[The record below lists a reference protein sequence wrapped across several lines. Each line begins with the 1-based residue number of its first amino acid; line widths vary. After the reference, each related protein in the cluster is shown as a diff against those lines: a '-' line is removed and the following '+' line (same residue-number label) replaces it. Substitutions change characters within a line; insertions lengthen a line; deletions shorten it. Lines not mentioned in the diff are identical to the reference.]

1 MTDPSRIGDLRRRVQ
16 TDPASIAFAQLAE
29 ECRRAGQLQ
38 EAVEVCRIGLASH
51 PGYLS
56 AHVTLGRA
64 LLQLGRFDEART
76 ELELVRH
83 AAPDNLG
90 AVRGLAE
97 LQQKCGALQQALAF
111 YQIALGLAPNDP
123 ELERTVGELSRHV
136 GAHPDE
142 DEGTRTTRLL
152 STLEQWLAAIH
163 VTRAQR
169 RA

>member
-1 MTDPSRIGDLRRRVQ
+1 MTDQSRIDDLRRRVQ
-16 TDPASIAFAQLAE
+16 KDPASIAFAQLAE

-38 EAVEVCRIGLASH
+38 EALDACRSGLAIH

-56 AHVTLGRA
+56 ARVTLGRA

-76 ELELVRH
+76 ELEQVRGV
-83 AAPDNLG
+83 APDNLA

-111 YQIALGLAPNDP
+111 YQIALGLAPSDP
-123 ELERTVGELSRHV
+123 ELERTVTELSRHIV
-136 GAHPDE
+136 ERADH
-142 DEGTRTTRLL
+142 DEGARTAHLL
-152 STLEQWLAAIH
+152 STLEQWLAATH